1 MVNIDVNYVLED
13 RNGDTVAGFMDI
25 SDARYLATQVSC
37 DASPQVFTIRDSEGT
52 AWKYRNGEQVEGP
65 GD

>member
-1 MVNIDVNYVLED
+1 MVTVDVNYVLED
-13 RNGDTVAGFMDI
+13 RNGFVVAGFDSI
-25 SDARYLATQVSC
+25 DDARYLATQVSC

-65 GD
+65 ED